1 MSTDGSEVLDAAYW
15 AETCQGVPAD
25 ATMVLIKMGSVVD
38 YYRPNEGVTFCEM
51 FTSEAVNHQFSRDGS
66 QWVTPS
72 DYGGHFGGSNANDVP
87 DDPDDSRTYLTFWG
101 SSGPAGGCC
110 HSSYSDGAAWG
121 QAFEVIYHAELPVF
135 FRAAHPLSACLPRM
149 SRAACP
155 ACLPSH
161 ACSSISPCLPSVLQL
176 LLALAL

>member
-15 AETCQGVPAD
+15 AETCQGVPPD

-38 YYRPNEGVTFCEM
+38 YYRPNEGVSFCEM

-66 QWVTPS
+66 QWLTPS

-87 DDPDDSRTYLTFWG
+87 ADPDDSRTYLTFWG
-101 SSGPAGGCC
+101 SSGSAGGCC
-110 HSSYSDGAAWG
+110 HSSYSDSAAWG

-135 FRAAHPLSACLPRM
+135 SVRPIHCLPPCLPASLPPCLPRL
-149 SRAACP
+149 SRAVWL
-155 ACLPSH
+155 ACL
-161 ACSSISPCLPSVLQL
+161 CLP
-176 LLALAL
+176 AIP

>member
-38 YYRPNEGVTFCEM
+38 YYRPNQGVSFCEM

-87 DDPDDSRTYLTFWG
+87 ADPDDGRTYLTFWG
-101 SSGPAGGCC
+101 SSGSPGGCC

-121 QAFEVIYHAELPVF
+121 QAFEIVYYAEP
-135 FRAAHPLSACLPRM
+135 RGAAISCLSACMHVCLTRVCCWDGCLRVWVVVQPT
-149 SRAACP
+149 SAC
-155 ACLPSH
+155 
-161 ACSSISPCLPSVLQL
+161 
-176 LLALAL
+176 